1 MRIKHLKEVTP
12 TMTIRTNKAKGKVT
26 VKGDKPAARVKLRS
40 RDHITPEYAWRV
52 RQEAL
57 EYALEVCLQCIVF
70 GLGDPKPVGGFHAD
84 LHGGVFAAESFV
96 GWLPGGCVAV
106 AFGRVG

>member
-1 MRIKHLKEVTP
+1 MGIRNIMRVKHLKEVTP

-26 VKGDKPAARVKLRS
+26 VKGDKPAARVKLRR

-57 EYALEVCLQCIVF
+57 EYALKV
-70 GLGDPKPVGGFHAD
+70 
-84 LHGGVFAAESFV
+84 
-96 GWLPGGCVAV
+96 LP
-106 AFGRVG
+106 